1 MNIAFGFDIFYPETN
16 GVITASI
23 NLATNLIDMGHN
35 VYFFVPNDKGF
46 TANTIEN
53 GIRIIHVPAIN
64 TFVYPGIKLSPY
76 HSRFLLKYLL
86 EFQIDVVHT
95 TSTWLVCLAL
105 AHAAKRLGLPVISTH
120 HTLID
125 NPDYIQY
132 ALKNRKLS
140 VAAQKVVWTTMFS
153 PFYKWVNVI
162 TAPSNNTC
170 RQLRK
175 HLPDTDIRFISN
187 GIDISRFQNTTPT
200 YPIPASIPN
209 KFVSRDTLVYVG
221 RQGYEKSID
230 VLLKGFAI
238 LHKSMP
244 EARLLIIGKG
254 PAAEE
259 LQELARSLGLSEDI
273 VCFTGLIPNAE
284 LIGSQVLTKLGAF
297 VSASMTENQAM
308 TVIEALCSG
317 CPVIIPDQANMTDLV
332 DDESGWIFT
341 PKDEQDLARKMQEA
355 LSDKEAQKAKG
366 VAAKKNLHRFDGV
379 KVSKQFSD
387 LYDEFVELHA
397 ARRERL
403 ENYSGSYRRYGLYS
417 N

>member
-23 NLATNLIDMGHN
+23 NLATNLINMGHN

-46 TANTIEN
+46 TEDTIEN
-53 GIRIIHVPAIN
+53 GIKVIHVPAIN

-86 EFQIDVVHT
+86 EFKIDVVHT

-105 AHAAKRLGLPVISTH
+105 AHAAKRLGLPVVSTH

-140 VAAQKVVWTTMFS
+140 VAAQHVVWTTMFS
-153 PFYKWVNVI
+153 PFYKWVDVI

-175 HLPDTDIRFISN
+175 HLPSTDIRFISN
-187 GIDISRFQNTTPT
+187 GIDISRFQSREAAC
-200 YPIPASIPN
+200 PIPRCIPET
-209 KFVSRDTLVYVG
+209 FVNRNALVYVG

-230 VLLKGFAI
+230 VLLKGFSI
-238 LHKSMP
+238 LKERMR
-244 EARLLIIGKG
+244 EARLLVVGKG

-259 LQELARSLGLSEDI
+259 LKELAKALGLTEDD

-297 VSASMTENQAM
+297 VSASLTENQAM
-308 TVIEALCSG
+308 TIIEALCSG
-317 CPVIIPDQANMTDLV
+317 CPVIVPDQANMTDLV
-332 DDESGWIFT
+332 TDESGWIFI
-341 PKDEQDLARKMQEA
+341 PKDERDLAVKMYDA
-355 LSDKEAQKAKG
+355 LSDKENQRRKG
-366 VAAKKNLHRFDGV
+366 LAAKQNINRFDGV
-379 KVSKQFSD
+379 QISKQFMK
-387 LYDEFVELHA
+387 LYEEFVEKHA
-397 ARRERL
+397 AKRERL
-403 ENYSGSYRRYGLYS
+403 EDYSDSYQRHSLYS
-417 N
+417 D

>member
-23 NLATNLIDMGHN
+23 NLATNLINMGHN

-46 TANTIEN
+46 TEDTIEN
-53 GIRIIHVPAIN
+53 GIKVIHVPAIN

-86 EFQIDVVHT
+86 EFKIDVVHT

-105 AHAAKRLGLPVISTH
+105 AHAAKRLGLPVVSTH

-140 VAAQKVVWTTMFS
+140 VAAQHVVWTTMFS
-153 PFYKWVNVI
+153 PFYKWVDVI

-175 HLPDTDIRFISN
+175 HLPSTDIRFISN
-187 GIDISRFQNTTPT
+187 GIDISRFQSREAAC
-200 YPIPASIPN
+200 PIPRCIPET
-209 KFVSRDTLVYVG
+209 FVNRNALVYVG

-230 VLLKGFAI
+230 VLLKGFSI
-238 LHKSMP
+238 LKERMR
-244 EARLLIIGKG
+244 EARLLVVGKG

-259 LQELARSLGLSEDI
+259 LKELAKALGLTEDD

-284 LIGSQVLTKLGAF
+284 LIGSLVLTKLGAF
-297 VSASMTENQAM
+297 VSASLTENQAM
-308 TVIEALCSG
+308 TIIEALCSG
-317 CPVIIPDQANMTDLV
+317 CPVIVPDQANMTDLV
-332 DDESGWIFT
+332 TDESGWIFI
-341 PKDEQDLARKMQEA
+341 PKDERDLAVKMYDA
-355 LSDKEAQKAKG
+355 LSDKENQRRKG
-366 VAAKKNLHRFDGV
+366 LAAKQNINRFDGV
-379 KVSKQFSD
+379 QISKQFLK
-387 LYDEFVELHA
+387 LYEEFVEKHA
-397 ARRERL
+397 AKRERL
-403 ENYSGSYRRYGLYS
+403 EDYSDSYQRHSLYS
-417 N
+417 D